1 MMQQLDTGYIST
13 TTNRG
18 TGGSSDYICLGEKA
32 EKEDSTP
39 NFGHELSAIVAG
51 ARYGMMDE
59 NPFQDSAVRYYFAK
73 GMPCAICHLT
83 NR

>member
-1 MMQQLDTGYIST
+1 MVQQLDMGYISA

-18 TGGSSDYICLGEKA
+18 TGGSSDYICLGENA
-32 EKEDSTP
+32 EKEDSQP
-39 NFGHELSAIVAG
+39 NFGHESSAILSG
-51 ARYGMMDE
+51 AKYGNVDE
-59 NPFQDSAVRYYFAK
+59 NPFEKNDVRYYFGK